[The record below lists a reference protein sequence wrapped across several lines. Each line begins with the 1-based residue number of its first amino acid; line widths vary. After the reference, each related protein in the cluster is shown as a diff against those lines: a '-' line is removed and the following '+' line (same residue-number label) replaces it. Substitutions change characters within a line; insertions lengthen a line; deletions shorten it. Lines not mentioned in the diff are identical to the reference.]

1 MQGSNSDGV
10 TLGLD
15 DVHDLGDVLF
25 ASLMLGSFDHHANQR
40 LGAGLTD
47 QDTAGAA
54 QGLGHGLDGRLD
66 VCVVLCGLL
75 SVTWTF
81 SRTCG

>member
-25 ASLMLGSFDHHANQR
+25 ASLVLGGFDHHANQR

-47 QDTAGAA
+47 QDTAGVA

-66 VCVVLCGLL
+66 VCVALPFVYKMF
-75 SVTWTF
+75 VF
-81 SRTCG
+81 Y